1 MVWLLI
7 FIHSSQQN
15 QHATKP
21 IMKSKNK
28 SPFATICILLFHL
41 GLLYLVYE
49 KITEQEQPKPKVQSE
64 MQNNLP

>member
-1 MVWLLI
+1 MVWLLT
-7 FIHSSQQN
+7 FIRCRNKTSTRQ
-15 QHATKP
+15 KP

-49 KITEQEQPKPKVQSE
+49 KIAEQEQPKPKVQSE
-64 MQNNLP
+64 MQTNLP

>member
-1 MVWLLI
+1 
-7 FIHSSQQN
+7 
-15 QHATKP
+15 
-21 IMKSKNK
+21 MKSKNK

-64 MQNNLP
+64 MQTNLP

>member
-1 MVWLLI
+1 MAFVFYTL
-7 FIHSSQQN
+7 SQQN

-49 KITEQEQPKPKVQSE
+49 KIAEQQQPKPKVQSE
-64 MQNNLP
+64 MQTNLP